1 MYMKPGQRK
10 IVLILILAIVGFT
23 AFAKGFKCQDNYNNT
38 IKEKEFG
45 EIFKYRIGTITI
57 QGQFNDDGTI
67 SYFVND
73 VYIVEDYNYRI
84 SGYSFYTSRDCFYF
98 CKYGN
103 TIGDSFY
110 VEPIFDEE
118 VGNPFDVNPFEE

>member
-1 MYMKPGQRK
+1 MRK
-10 IVLILILAIVGFT
+10 FVLILLLAIVGFA

-38 IKEKEFG
+38 IKEKEFD
-45 EIFKYRIGTITI
+45 ETFKYNIGNITI

-73 VYIVEDYNYRI
+73 VYIVEGYNYRI
-84 SGYSFYTSRDCFYF
+84 SGYILYTRNNCFYF
-98 CKYGN
+98 GKEGN

-110 VEPIFDEE
+110 VEPIFD
-118 VGNPFDVNPFEE
+118 DVNPFEE